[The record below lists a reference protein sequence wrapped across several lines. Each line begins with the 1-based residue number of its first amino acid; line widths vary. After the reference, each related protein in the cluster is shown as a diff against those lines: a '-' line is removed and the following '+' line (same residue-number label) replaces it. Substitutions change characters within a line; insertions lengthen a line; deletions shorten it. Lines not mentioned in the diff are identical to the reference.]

1 MSEALAVELQPL
13 GIRVTVVESGC
24 LPTAFINTR
33 SFAISARKINDYR
46 DTSGALR
53 GVGAD
58 MNHAQRDDP
67 SELADAL
74 LQLIDTPN
82 PPLRLTLRDA

>member
-1 MSEALAVELQPL
+1 
-13 GIRVTVVESGC
+13 
-24 LPTAFINTR
+24 
-33 SFAISARKINDYR
+33 
-46 DTSGALR
+46 
-53 GVGAD
+53 